1 MMEARKQMQFELKR
15 DQTLRWIWLKNMVTQ
30 WNQHGK
36 INDLKGVKID
46 AEYQE
51 PGDLEARKELK

>member
-1 MMEARKQMQFELKR
+1 
-15 DQTLRWIWLKNMVTQ
+15 MVTQ